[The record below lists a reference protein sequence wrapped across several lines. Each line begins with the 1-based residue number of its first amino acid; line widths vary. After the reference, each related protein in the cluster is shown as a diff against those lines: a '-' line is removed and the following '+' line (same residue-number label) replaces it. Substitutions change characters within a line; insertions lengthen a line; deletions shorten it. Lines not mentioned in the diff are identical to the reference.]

1 MGLYPLSLI
10 SFSFTR
16 GWAKRPNVVQP
27 AVGTLA
33 VLFRLVQLPAPLIE
47 LDVAGR
53 HRLMVL
59 IVRAVLV
66 GFGDDSSVAA
76 DVNLGSFSHAS
87 PSLGGAGFTASESKL
102 VDQSSPM
109 RV

>member
-1 MGLYPLSLI
+1 
-10 SFSFTR
+10 
-16 GWAKRPNVVQP
+16 
-27 AVGTLA
+27 
-33 VLFRLVQLPAPLIE
+33 
-47 LDVAGR
+47 
-53 HRLMVL
+53 MVL